1 MTTRAVATDRL
12 GVPRVGPETERSCQ
26 VGPEGKV
33 LARTCSLR
41 AGVLAAA
48 RNRKP
53 LAHSCRCSPGL
64 ERQQSDALE
73 ARTKLTSHSALEPG
87 GLPGPAVPLCTSG
100 GTETRAGLNSRLEA
114 VSGA

>member
-1 MTTRAVATDRL
+1 MSRGSDPKQKGPRGTDSKE
-12 GVPRVGPETERSCQ
+12 GPRSH
-26 VGPEGKV
+26 
-33 LARTCSLR
+33 
-41 AGVLAAA
+41 VLAADRRA
-48 RNRKP
+48 RCGSKQKAPRSQLP
-53 LAHSCRCSPGL
+53 LLAGAG
-64 ERQQSDALE
+64 ESDALE

>member
-1 MTTRAVATDRL
+1 MSRGSDQKQKGPPGRTRK
-12 GVPRVGPETERSCQ
+12 
-26 VGPEGKV
+26 KV

-41 AGVLAAA
+41 AGSKQKAPRSQLPLLAGA
-48 RNRKP
+48 
-53 LAHSCRCSPGL
+53 G
-64 ERQQSDALE
+64 QSDALE